1 MADRVAHVVWAK
13 PRRRF
18 GFGAGLEAVFI
29 VAVALLASGSTTTSS
44 AARTIRASA
53 LTANQQAINAK
64 VNALLGR
71 MTVAEKFGQ
80 LEMAGPDGRTARRVI
95 C

>member
-18 GFGAGLEAVFI
+18 GFGAGLAAVFI
-29 VAVALLASGSTTTSS
+29 VAVALLASGSTTPSS

-53 LTANQQAINAK
+53 LTATQ
-64 VNALLGR
+64 
-71 MTVAEKFGQ
+71 
-80 LEMAGPDGRTARRVI
+80 
-95 C
+95 